1 MSESTLR
8 TEQKMDEKYATIK
21 RKCIIKKIKRKIF
34 KICYLLLKKNK
45 DQLEIAHIE
54 TALSSS
60 VSSSVRKT
68 LHMGIWKA
76 YLQENFIL

>member
-1 MSESTLR
+1 MHN
-8 TEQKMDEKYATIK
+8 KKNKEKD
-21 RKCIIKKIKRKIF
+21 F
-34 KICYLLLKKNK
+34 LNLLFAFKKNK